1 MVNSHTLFLPE
12 KKLLANRYNLIKEK
26 LYPLINN
33 RNIAHLDVPC
43 YFNIGDLLIDAGT
56 TQFIKESH
64 AHCIGR
70 YSALESRHLKQ
81 HALPVN
87 TTLLLQG
94 GGNFGD
100 LYPIHQKFRCEIIQQ
115 YPENPIII
123 LPQSIHYQE
132 HSNFIIDAN
141 IINQHRDILI
151 CARDQVSFDYLSK
164 EISSDKIC
172 LLPDMALGL
181 TAAMP
186 TKKKDSNGTLFFRRR
201 DKEIPLLNS
210 EDPSFKDGFDWDDI
224 ITYKNERQ
232 LKRCRRAL
240 KKSNFR
246 IIHKYGH
253 FTHQKLRDELI
264 QNAIQ
269 HFQKFSL
276 VDSNR
281 LHGLILGQL
290 LQIPTIIRDNSY
302 GKNSNYFNTWH
313 NEWNK

>member
-172 LLPDMALGL
+172 LLPD
-181 TAAMP
+181 
-186 TKKKDSNGTLFFRRR
+186 
-201 DKEIPLLNS
+201 
-210 EDPSFKDGFDWDDI
+210 SF
-224 ITYKNERQ
+224 
-232 LKRCRRAL
+232 
-240 KKSNFR
+240 
-246 IIHKYGH
+246 
-253 FTHQKLRDELI
+253 
-264 QNAIQ
+264 
-269 HFQKFSL
+269 
-276 VDSNR
+276 
-281 LHGLILGQL
+281 
-290 LQIPTIIRDNSY
+290 
-302 GKNSNYFNTWH
+302 
-313 NEWNK
+313 